1 MKLSIRRTW
10 EEFVHFRFSKK
21 TLRGVTVMALAVAL
35 AFAAPHV
42 EAQTATPPKLS
53 VSQITVALPLVI
65 NIPRAGY
72 DAALKLD
79 AFKQEGL
86 TVKVVGFRDYGEIV
100 QAILA
105 DPNTFGW
112 GSSSLIRAVQGQ
124 NAPAREIAMASAFF
138 PYQFW
143 VRGDSPI
150 QKLTDLRGKRILTA
164 RPGDLIDV
172 VWIEALTTS
181 GVPMSDVTRIE
192 GFDSFG
198 SLLTNTADAVNLD
211 AAAMGRIRK
220 AGFKQIFDYNTF
232 RKDQGHDPNA
242 GVNLGWGT
250 SQELIDKHPDTVKAF
265 LRALVKGTVKLRED
279 KAFGVSVLQADPF
292 GMDAESAAEV
302 YDELRTKW
310 IVRMD
315 PTRGD
320 YDWDI
325 EKLVIGTMGI
335 PKDKVDKSRF
345 IDTKLIGEVLK
356 EMNVQ
361 F

>member
-1 MKLSIRRTW
+1 LLSRLTRQ
-10 EEFVHFRFSKK
+10 K
-21 TLRGVTVMALAVAL
+21 TAIAAAALIALVAGH
-35 AFAAPHV
+35 AQ
-42 EAQTATPPKLS
+42 AQTATPPKLS

-72 DAALKLD
+72 DAAVKLD

-86 TVKVVGFRDYGEIV
+86 TVKVAGFRDYGEIV

-143 VRGDSPI
+143 VKGDSPI
-150 QKLTDLRGKRILTA
+150 NKLTDMKGKRFLTA

-172 VWIEALTTS
+172 VWIESLTAA
-181 GVPMSDVTRIE
+181 GIGLNEVTRIE

-198 SLLTNTADAVNLD
+198 TLMTNTADAVNMD
-211 AAAMGRIRK
+211 AGAMGRIRK

-232 RKDQGHDPNA
+232 RKEQGHDPNA

-250 SQELIDKHPDTVKAF
+250 SQKLIDEHPDTVKAF

-279 KAFGVSVLQADPF
+279 KAFGVAVLQADPY

-315 PTRGD
+315 PSRGD

-325 EKLVIGTMGI
+325 EKLVVGTMGI

-356 EMNVQ
+356 EMNVS